1 MINSLLPGFLTKGRP
16 ALKLLFDYTPALFFL
31 LRLPSLHHPKSLET
45 LTNFL
50 IAQQWE
56 GAGDASPED
65 KGKQG
70 PWGPVHLGS
79 VTSAL
84 IGVNSTPPPIALCH
98 TKCRKVCYGYF
109 VFRERSPL

>member
-1 MINSLLPGFLTKGRP
+1 MINSLLPGFLTKGHP

-84 IGVNSTPPPIALCH
+84 IGVNSTPPIALCH